1 MTADDSKVYLIYL
14 SKLVDQHNNTY
25 HFSIS
30 KKTIDPDYS
39 DLNEEIETNSK
50 IPKFK
55 VDDGVRITKYKNI
68 FSGGYTEKWSAKIF
82 IINSL
87 LKTNPWTYKI
97 KYKNGGKIIGSFYW
111 KEVLLSKL

>member
-30 KKTIDPDYS
+30 KNTIDPDYS

-50 IPKFK
+50 IPNFK
-55 VDDGVRITKYKNI
+55 VDNGVRITKYKNI